1 MRASFR
7 LSARPTPARSRG
19 VAPRAL
25 APRLAGT
32 VRDWLEASWWPRW
45 GNWSAWRA
53 PPHARPDRRLPRPRP
68 QPVRHLL
75 PTRRAMH
82 AAPPASRPS
91 VATAAVAAPAGLAP
105 APATLH
111 GFTLARQEHVP
122 EYAADVR
129 LYVHDKTGA
138 EVISVVAPDENKTF
152 GAVLRTPVADSK
164 GVPHIL
170 EHSVLCGSRKYP
182 IKEPFVELM
191 KGSLNTFLNAFTYPD
206 RTCYPVA
213 SANLADFYNLVDV
226 YLDAVL
232 HPRCVVDEGTFAQ
245 EGWHFECDDAS
256 KGAADVRLKG
266 VVFNE
271 MKGVYSSPDSV
282 NGRVVQSALFPD
294 TTYAADS
301 GGDPA
306 AIPDLT
312 FAEFR
317 DFHAR
322 YYHPSNA
329 RFWFY
334 GDDPADERL
343 RLLGAYLDEFEAKAV
358 DSVIAAQP
366 LFPAPRRVTHPYA
379 AGDGKDAGKEYVSVN
394 WVLAPDAL
402 SVADELEVGFLDY
415 LLLGTSAAPLRK
427 ALNDAGLGEALIG
440 GGLQDELRQAI
451 FSVGLKGVAPG
462 GADAVEKLVLDTL
475 TRLAT
480 DGFPDAA
487 VEAAVN
493 TIEFS
498 LRENNT
504 GSFPRGLSLMLRA
517 APAWIYG
524 RDPVR
529 PLQWAADMATFK
541 ARLAAGEDVFRP
553 LIRRFLL
560 DNTHRVTVVL
570 TPDTGLGAAQEAEEA
585 ARVAAAAAGM
595 DLAAVAAE
603 TAALKERQ
611 ETPDTPAALACVPSL
626 ALADIPKAAPEV
638 PTVVADAGG
647 GATLL
652 THDLVTN
659 DVLYVEALLPLAT
672 VPARLLPLVPLF
684 CRCLT
689 QMGTTAESFVELT
702 DRIGRKTGGV
712 SVSPL
717 VSDVRGKPD
726 SPAAYIVV
734 AGKATTDKAGDL
746 LDLYRDLLLTARLD
760 DRDRFKQMVL
770 ETRAGLEAGIVG
782 AGHRF
787 AARRLDA
794 QRSLAGWAQEAMG
807 GYAYLESIRVLA
819 GRVDSDW
826 EGVVADLEAIRAALL
841 HRGGALVNATADA
854 ASLERAA
861 GPIGA
866 FLDALPAGA
875 GAASDW
881 AAAAAT
887 PRASLALTVPTQV
900 NYVGKAANL
909 YTDGGYTLH
918 GSAYVA
924 NKLLGTSWLWDR
936 VRVSGGAYGGFSDFD
951 THSGMFTFLSYRDP
965 NLLDTL
971 DVYDGT
977 AGFLRGLELDSDA
990 LTKAVIGTIG
1000 DIDGYQLPDAK
1011 GYTALMRHIL
1021 GVTTEERQI
1030 RRDQVLGTTLADV
1043 RAFGDAV
1050 ACVASDA
1057 ARVVAVTSAERAEAA
1072 MKARPGVFDEVVKV
1086 L

>member
-1 MRASFR
+1 M
-7 LSARPTPARSRG
+7 
-19 VAPRAL
+19 
-25 APRLAGT
+25 
-32 VRDWLEASWWPRW
+32 
-45 GNWSAWRA
+45 
-53 PPHARPDRRLPRPRP
+53 
-68 QPVRHLL
+68 
-75 PTRRAMH
+75 
-82 AAPPASRPS
+82 
-91 VATAAVAAPAGLAP
+91 VAAPAGSPTTP
-105 APATLH
+105 APTTLH
-111 GFTLARQEHVP
+111 GFTLARQQYVA
-122 EYAADVR
+122 EYGADVR
-129 LYVHDKTGA
+129 LYTHDKTGA

-232 HPRCVVDEGTFAQ
+232 HPRCVSDERTFAQ
-245 EGWHFECDDAS
+245 EGWHYECDDAAS
-256 KGAADVRLKG
+256 GDVSLKG

-294 TTYAADS
+294 TPYAADS

-306 AIPDLT
+306 TIPDLT
-312 FAEFR
+312 FAEFQA
-317 DFHAR
+317 FHAR

-343 RLLGAYLDEFEAKAV
+343 RILAAYLDEFDARPV
-358 DSVIAAQP
+358 DSDVVTQP
-366 LFPAPRRVTHPYA
+366 LWSAPRRIVEQYA
-379 AGDGKDAGKEYVSVN
+379 AGDGEDGDGAAASGASEPKRYVSVN

-402 SVADELEVGFLDY
+402 DVQAELELSFLDY

-427 ALNDAGLGEALIG
+427 ALNDSGLGESLIG
-440 GGLQDELRQAI
+440 GGLQDELRQPI
-451 FSVGLKGVAPG
+451 FSVGLKGVAAGDP
-462 GADAVEKLVLDTL
+462 DAVESLILSTL
-475 TRLAT
+475 TTLAK
-480 DGFPDAA
+480 DGFPDSA

-517 APAWIYG
+517 APAWLYG
-524 RDPVR
+524 RDPLR
-529 PLQWAADMATFK
+529 PLQWSDDLAAFK
-541 ARLAAGEDVFRP
+541 ARLAAGDDVFRP
-553 LIRRFLL
+553 LIKQYLL
-560 DNTHRVTVVL
+560 QNNHRATVVL
-570 TPDTGLGAAQEAEEA
+570 EPDASLGAAQEGAERARLDA
-585 ARVAAAAAGM
+585 AKAALDLVA
-595 DLAAVAAE
+595 VQAE
-603 TAALKERQ
+603 TVALKERQ
-611 ETPDTPAALACVPSL
+611 ETPDSPEALACVPSL
-626 ALADIPKAAPEV
+626 ALADIPRAAPDV
-638 PTVVADAGG
+638 PTDLTDLPG

-652 THDLVTN
+652 THDLFTN
-659 DVLYVEALLPLAT
+659 DVLYVEALLPLAG

-689 QMGTTAESFVELT
+689 QMGTATETFVQLT

-717 VSDVRGKPD
+717 VSDVRGKPAT
-726 SPAAYIVV
+726 PAAFVV
-734 AGKATTDKAGDL
+734 ISGKATTSNADDL
-746 LDLYRDLLLTARLD
+746 LSLFADILTTARLD

-770 ETRAGLEAGIVG
+770 ETKAGLEAGVVG

-794 QRSLAGWAQEAMG
+794 QRSVAGWAQEVMG
-807 GYAYLESIRVLA
+807 GLSYLDFIRDLA
-819 GRVDSDW
+819 VRVDGEWDA
-826 EGVVADLEAIRAALL
+826 VVADLEAVRRAVLSC
-841 HRGGALVNATADA
+841 RGAIVNATADA
-854 ASLERAA
+854 AALQGAA
-861 GPIGA
+861 PA
-866 FLDALPAGA
+866 VDALLASLPAGA
-875 GAASDW
+875 AAGACDW
-881 AAAAAT
+881 PAGLLPAT
-887 PRASLALTVPTQV
+887 SQALTVPTQV

-909 YTDGGYTLH
+909 YTDAGYTLT
-918 GSAYVA
+918 GSSYVA
-924 NKLLGTSWLWDR
+924 NKLLSTSWLWDR

-951 THSGMFTFLSYRDP
+951 THSGMFAFLSYRDP
-965 NLLDTL
+965 NLVSTL
-971 DVYDGT
+971 DVYDG
-977 AGFLRGLELDSDA
+977 AADFLRTLDIDRDA
-990 LTKAVIGTIG
+990 LTKAIIGTVG

-1011 GYTALMRHIL
+1011 GYTALMRHVL
-1021 GVTTEERQI
+1021 GVTREDRQA
-1030 RRDQVLGTTLADV
+1030 RRDEVLGTTLADV

-1050 ACVASDA
+1050 ACVATDA
-1057 ARVVAVTSAERAEAA
+1057 ARVVAVTSAEKAEAA
-1072 MKARPGVFDEVVKV
+1072 LAARPGVFDEVIKV